1 MLFQGCEEVE
11 QVESEKSEEEDENPL
26 MRTLKLSLKSKVS
39 AMTEG

>member
-11 QVESEKSEEEDENPL
+11 LIESDKSEEEDENPL
-26 MRTLKLSLKSKVS
+26 IRTLKISLKSKVS